1 MPFGDILK
9 LLRENRG
16 LTQQGLADVLGVGRA
31 TIAGYETKGKQP
43 DYDKLKI
50 IAIYFNVTI
59 DYLLGRTNNPK
70 DYIEPEG
77 NLNKDNA
84 KYKAYD
90 EVFQKLHERLEEEG
104 IVEKGQPASKDIIE
118 LLFKFGFEAGIE
130 ILKARNKEDM

>member
-43 DYDKLKI
+43 DYEKLKI
-50 IAIYFNVTI
+50 IANYFNVTI
-59 DYLLGRTNNPK
+59 DYLLGRTDNPK
-70 DYIEPEG
+70 GYIEHEG
-77 NLNKDNA
+77 NLHKDNTE
-84 KYKAYD
+84 YKAYD
-90 EVFQKLHERLEEEG
+90 EIFQILRERLEEEG
-104 IVEKGQPASKDIIE
+104 IVEKGQPVSKEIIE
-118 LLFKFGFEAGIE
+118 MLLKFGSEAAME